1 MFPAAPS
8 QERRD
13 PVVTSVLARLRS
25 QKFRQTKSDIRIAN
39 YLERNLVDLPFETAK
54 SIAARVEVSPM
65 TVGRYLRRLG
75 YDGLDELKHE
85 LRRGSQNP
93 AWEVKGGVE
102 PLQRDVREGKL
113 LASLVKQQIG
123 DLERIYD
130 LTTSANW
137 QAAIKALIGAREV
150 YVAAY
155 QNVRG
160 VAQYFAS
167 QLSYARP
174 AVQFVDGV
182 NGTYAEVLDQAAS
195 GRCLFLMDV
204 RRFASKARP
213 LGIEARKAGVKVILV
228 TDEFCTWSEEA
239 SDIAIIL
246 PGARGP
252 LWDGA
257 AMMVA
262 VFDLLISNIIVVL
275 GDKVS
280 RRVDE
285 LTRLQD
291 IFGDFENE

>member
-1 MFPAAPS
+1 
-8 QERRD
+8 
-13 PVVTSVLARLRS
+13 VLARLRS

-54 SIAARVEVSPM
+54 SIAQRVEVSPM

-102 PLQRDVREGKL
+102 PLQRDIREGKL
-113 LASLVKQQIG
+113 IASLVKQQIE

-130 LTTSANW
+130 LTNSNNW

-150 YVAAY
+150 HVAAY

-174 AVQFVDGV
+174 GVQFVDGL
-182 NGTYAEVLDQAAS
+182 NGTYAEVLDQTVN

-246 PGARGP
+246 PGAHGP

-285 LTRLQD
+285 LTKLQD

>member
-1 MFPAAPS
+1 
-8 QERRD
+8 
-13 PVVTSVLARLRS
+13 VTSVLARLRS

-54 SIAARVEVSPM
+54 SIAQRVEVSPM

-102 PLQRDVREGKL
+102 PLQRDIREGKL
-113 LASLVKQQIG
+113 IASLVKQQIE

-130 LTTSANW
+130 LTNSNNW

-150 YVAAY
+150 HVAAY

-174 AVQFVDGV
+174 GVQFVDGL
-182 NGTYAEVLDQAAS
+182 NGTYAEVLDQTVN

-246 PGARGP
+246 PGAHGP

-285 LTRLQD
+285 LTKLQD